1 MAAEPIGPRV
11 CLGAIAGAHGVRGQ
25 VRIKA
30 FTEVPED
37 LTAYG
42 PLGDEAGRRRF
53 RISLTGRSKGN
64 LLAEIAGVTDRDAA
78 EALRGTRLYV
88 ARDALPA
95 PEDEETFYHADLIG
109 LLAETPEGE
118 ALGRVRQIHNFGAGD
133 VLEVVPEDAGEARFL
148 PFTKAVV
155 PKLDLAGGR
164 LTVVPPAEA
173 EAKPEPHSN
182 G

>member
-1 MAAEPIGPRV
+1 MAAERIGPRV

-30 FTEVPED
+30 FTEMPED

-53 RISLTGRSKGN
+53 RISLVGQSKGN
-64 LLAEIAGVTDRDAA
+64 LLAKIAGVTDRNAA

-95 PEDEETFYHADLIG
+95 PEDDETFYHADLIG

-118 ALGRVRQIHNFGAGD
+118 VLGRVRQIHNFGAGD
-133 VLEVVPEDAGEARFL
+133 VLEVVPEDAGEVRFL

-155 PKLDLAGGR
+155 PELDLAGGR
-164 LTVVPPAEA
+164 LTVVPPPEA
-173 EAKPEPHSN
+173 AVKPEPHR
-182 G
+182 

>member
-1 MAAEPIGPRV
+1 MAAERIGPRV

-64 LLAEIAGVTDRDAA
+64 LLAKIAGVTDRDAA

-155 PKLDLAGGR
+155 PDLDLAGGR

-173 EAKPEPHSN
+173 EVKPEPHR
-182 G
+182 